1 MYRKKNRTY
10 ECKICNKPYA
20 SSGSLWFHNNKFHN
34 NIVDNNK
41 LSAQNI
47 ISQEKNVISQKK
59 DVILQAQNFIS
70 QAQNIISQEKNV
82 ISQAQTVISQAQN
95 IISQAQTK
103 HFCKFCNKNFA
114 RNYCVIRHEKICK
127 TKINEI
133 TIIKEENNKLKEQL
147 KNNSKIESKINKE
160 SLNNHLIDI
169 ISDKNKKI
177 EELINNQSKVEIQ
190 QIIPNDII
198 PVESLTLN
206 NIVITYRNEDK
217 YINANQLCQAGSK
230 KFDNWYELSS
240 TKHLITEIASDEGIS
255 TSQLIDNN
263 NNESWIH
270 PDLAIQL
277 SQWISPKFAIQVSKW
292 IGQLCINRKVEIN
305 LELVSDNKLKDQK
318 IKLLEDTFV
327 KKHRRNNYP
336 DKNVI
341 YILTTEFHLKN
352 RMYIIGKTKHLKNRL
367 STYNKTC
374 DHQVVYYKECAN
386 EEIMNLVE
394 LLVLNKLKQYQEKAN
409 RDRFILPIENDISL
423 FINIIENCIKFL

>member
-1 MYRKKNRTY
+1 MEYK
-10 ECKICNKPYA
+10 CKICNKQY
-20 SSGSLWFHNNKFHN
+20 SSYQSLWIHNKKYHSIKFN
-34 NIVDNNK
+34 NNTI
-41 LSAQNI
+41 LAQK
-47 ISQEKNVISQKK
+47 KNVIS
-59 DVILQAQNFIS
+59 QAQNFIS
-70 QAQNIISQEKNV
+70 QAQNIISQ
-82 ISQAQTVISQAQN
+82 AQN
-95 IISQAQTK
+95 SIAQEQNK
-103 HFCKFCNKNFA
+103 HYCKFCKKNFV
-114 RNYCVIRHEKICK
+114 RNYCVIRHEKKCK

-133 TIIKEENNKLKEQL
+133 TIIKEENDKLKEQL
-147 KNNSKIESKINKE
+147 KNNSKIELKNNE

-190 QIIPNDII
+190 QIM

-206 NIVITYRNEDK
+206 DIVITYRSEDK

-230 KFDNWYELSS
+230 KFDNWYQLNT
-240 TKHLITEIASDEGIS
+240 TKQLITELASDAGIS
-255 TSQLIDNN
+255 ISELTDIKKDV
-263 NNESWIH
+263 NESWIH

-277 SQWISPKFAIQVSKW
+277 AQWISPKFAIQVSKW

-336 DKNVI
+336 EKNVI